1 MSAADLLSSGQSL
14 HAWRKFHAARA
25 PKPFVHAEM
34 FQKTVYSDEHF
45 DRSFSFY
52 RKESQ
57 PQNQKKGT
65 TMNPLTQFKKN
76 HLLPLLIAPALV
88 ALTAAPALATPNCG
102 VITSNLLY
110 PGQPVDTAH
119 AAHFPDGLLDLMC
132 RQFPGVRQPWY
143 LHTNIRGDSDVYVT
157 QHTFQPGQHTGW
169 HTHPGPSLITVVA
182 GELTVY
188 EADSPNCTPIV
199 YHTGESFT
207 DIGCGDVHLV
217 RNEGNVQALDVAV
230 QIVPA
235 GAPRR
240 IEADQPAACP
250 VITCP

>member
-1 MSAADLLSSGQSL
+1 MNSL
-14 HAWRKFHAARA
+14 TH
-25 PKPFVHAEM
+25 
-34 FQKTVYSDEHF
+34 
-45 DRSFSFY
+45 
-52 RKESQ
+52 
-57 PQNQKKGT
+57 
-65 TMNPLTQFKKN
+65 FKKIRI
-76 HLLPLLIAPALV
+76 LPLLIAPVLVALA
-88 ALTAAPALATPNCG
+88 ALTAAPAMATPNCG
-102 VITSNLLY
+102 VMTSNLLY

-119 AAHFPDGLLDLMC
+119 AAHFPDGLLNLMC
-132 RQFPGVRQPWY
+132 NELDLYGWN
-143 LHTNIRGDSDVYVT
+143 LKTKIKGDSDVYVT
-157 QHTFQPGQHTGW
+157 GHTFEPGTHTGW

-217 RNEGNVQALDVAV
+217 RNEGNVQARDVAV

-240 IEADQPAACP
+240 IEADQPATCP